1 MPVPPE
7 VVTRDADGRA
17 TLLAHRLGADLDLD
31 GSLREAFYDEI
42 CSASGFVQQFPIEG
56 APATERT
63 EVWVFYDDENVYV
76 AARCWDSAPEDQ
88 WIADEMQR
96 DSFQL
101 IQNDRIVVAFDTF
114 YDRRNGLRTAEQ
126 K

>member
-1 MPVPPE
+1 M
-7 VVTRDADGRA
+7 
-17 TLLAHRLGADLDLD
+17 
-31 GSLREAFYDEI
+31 
-42 CSASGFVQQFPIEG
+42 
-56 APATERT
+56 
-63 EVWVFYDDENVYV
+63 WVFYDDENVYV